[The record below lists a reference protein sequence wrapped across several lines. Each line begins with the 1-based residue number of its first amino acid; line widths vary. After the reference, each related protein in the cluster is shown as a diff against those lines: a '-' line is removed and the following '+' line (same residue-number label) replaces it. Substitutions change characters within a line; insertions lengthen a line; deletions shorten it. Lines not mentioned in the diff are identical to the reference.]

1 VLPTTIKSTAAER
14 RRESRD
20 TVPAFVVVYRVVTCA
35 KLVRSVLDATDAL
48 TVLVT
53 VLSEIGFP
61 SRAIATKFAP
71 HGRWGCLAYRTRR
84 LRDSVPS

>member
-1 VLPTTIKSTAAER
+1 MPAVLPTTIKSTAAER

-48 TVLVT
+48 TVLV
-53 VLSEIGFP
+53 S
-61 SRAIATKFAP
+61 
-71 HGRWGCLAYRTRR
+71 
-84 LRDSVPS
+84 

>member
-1 VLPTTIKSTAAER
+1 VQEAAFSAYILCLYLEFNLLSLHVWRKTLRGGMPAVLPTTIKSTAAER

-48 TVLVT
+48 TVLV
-53 VLSEIGFP
+53 S
-61 SRAIATKFAP
+61 
-71 HGRWGCLAYRTRR
+71 
-84 LRDSVPS
+84 